1 MDFDL
6 LQGFYLRDLFVIPP
20 KGEISG
26 GAVTA
31 QLPPESMEV
40 LLCLASHAGELVT
53 RETLIDM
60 VWGEGQ
66 GSREALERAVSE
78 IRQAL
83 EDSPDDPQFIQ
94 TLPTRGYRLIVE
106 PVPQSALASSAA
118 LKSSGRVKVEDLG
131 LFENLKRR
139 GVLETAIA
147 YLIVGWLIIQV
158 ADIVFDQLLLPPW
171 AGTFVTVLVIAGFPI
186 AIALSWFLEFR
197 DGRAVLDD
205 LSPKDARRRQFS
217 RTYLSVIGAMA
228 IAAIAVFIYDRNI
241 GLPEAPVA
249 ETIAPI
255 EQGVLPPI
263 LDNTIAVLPFM
274 NVDGSEETEVFAN
287 GLVDDVITRLSRVPG
302 LLVASRGDSFTL
314 EPNSASQR
322 VRERLRVAR
331 YIEGSVQLAGNEMRI
346 IMQLIDSATGFHVLS
361 RSFDRAVKDFFD
373 IRDEI
378 TELTVANVR
387 VTLPPETQA
396 ESFISATDPS
406 LDAYVLYRRGVDQS
420 RRPKLI
426 DSLQAAIDWF
436 DAALAIDQDYAAAH
450 AGKCAIFVDAYV
462 EVLDPAYIDKAHT
475 SCSNALTLNPNL
487 DVVHTALG
495 DLYFEIGEY
504 DDAETAYLKALEIIP
519 NGVDALIGL
528 GNTYMMLQDPEAAE
542 ARYRQAI
549 GQHPGDWSAYNM
561 LGYFLFDSGR
571 FEEAAQEYRRVVT
584 LDNTNM
590 IGYLNLGTA
599 RMLMGDFS
607 TALLDLQSAN
617 EIQPHST
624 TYSNLGLAHYYLGYL
639 DEAIASHRKAV
650 ELAPKDTLVWSNL
663 GDALWIS
670 GQVDEARTAF
680 EMAENLAITAL
691 QVNPNDPN
699 NQMDLAW
706 ISAMLGKYDVARKF
720 IGQARSQAWDN
731 PHVHYIE
738 ALILLRIGETES
750 AMSALELAAD
760 KGYPLQV
767 IAAEPHLASVRENRR
782 FRTIVDRI

>member
-1 MDFDL
+1 VASDL
-6 LQGFYLRDLFVIPP
+6 LQGFYLRDLLVNPP

-26 GAVTA
+26 GADA
-31 QLPPESMEV
+31 AHLPPKSMEV
-40 LLCLASHAGELVT
+40 LLCLAANPGELVT
-53 RETLIDM
+53 RESLIDT
-60 VWGEGQ
+60 VWGEAQ
-66 GSREALERAVSE
+66 GSQEALNHAVSD

-83 EDSPDDPQFIQ
+83 DDHSDDPQFVQ
-94 TLPTRGYRLIVE
+94 TLPKRGYRLLVE
-106 PVPQSALASSAA
+106 PVPQSAHTSSVV
-118 LKSSGRVKVEDLG
+118 LGSTGGMNVGDIG
-131 LFENLKRR
+131 LFENLRQR
-139 GVLETAIA
+139 GVLETGIA

-158 ADIVFDQLLLPPW
+158 ADIVFAQLLLPPW
-171 AGTFVTVLVIAGFPI
+171 AATFVTVLVIAGFPI

-197 DGRAVLDD
+197 DGRAVLHE
-205 LSPKDARRRQFS
+205 LSPQDALRRRFS
-217 RTYLSVIGAMA
+217 RTYLSVLGALA
-228 IAAIAVFIYDRNI
+228 LAAVVVFIYDRNI

-249 ETIAPI
+249 ETAVPT
-255 EQGVLPPI
+255 EAGVLPPI

-274 NVDGSEETEVFAN
+274 NMDGSEETEVFAN

-314 EPNSASQR
+314 EPNSPSQR

-331 YIEGSVQLAGNEMRI
+331 YIEGSVQLAGDEMRI
-346 IMQLIDSATGFHVLS
+346 IMQLIDSETGFHVLS
-361 RSFDRAVKDFFD
+361 RSFDRAVEDFFD

-396 ESFISATDPS
+396 ASVISATEPS

-426 DSLQAAIDWF
+426 DSLQTAIDWF

-450 AGKCAIFVDAYV
+450 AGKCAILVDAYV

-475 SCSNALTLNPNL
+475 SCRNALTLNPNL

-495 DLYFEIGEY
+495 DLYFETGEY
-504 DDAETAYLKALEIIP
+504 DDAETAYLKALAIIP

-542 ARYRQAI
+542 TRYRQAI

-561 LGYFLFDSGR
+561 LGYFLYDSGR

-584 LDNTNM
+584 LDNSNM

-599 RMLMGDFS
+599 TMLTGDFS
-607 TALLDLQSAN
+607 AALLALQSAN
-617 EIQPHST
+617 EIQPLST
-624 TYSNLGLAHYYLGYL
+624 TYSNLGLVHYYRGYF

-650 ELAPKDTLVWSNL
+650 ELTPKDTLVWSNL

-680 EMAENLAITAL
+680 ETAESLAKTAL
-691 QVNPNDPN
+691 EVNPNDPSS
-699 NQMDLAW
+699 QMDLAW
-706 ISAMLGKYDVARKF
+706 ISAMLGKFDTARKF
-720 IGQARSQAWDN
+720 IDQARSQASDN
-731 PHVHYIE
+731 PYVHYID

-750 AMSALELAAD
+750 ALSALELAAD
-760 KGYPLQV
+760 KGYSLQM
-767 IAAEPHLASVRENRR
+767 IAAEPHLASIRENPR
-782 FRTIVDRI
+782 FRAILDRI

>member
-1 MDFDL
+1 M
-6 LQGFYLRDLFVIPP
+6 
-20 KGEISG
+20 
-26 GAVTA
+26 
-31 QLPPESMEV
+31 
-40 LLCLASHAGELVT
+40 
-53 RETLIDM
+53 
-60 VWGEGQ
+60 
-66 GSREALERAVSE
+66 
-78 IRQAL
+78 
-83 EDSPDDPQFIQ
+83 
-94 TLPTRGYRLIVE
+94 
-106 PVPQSALASSAA
+106 
-118 LKSSGRVKVEDLG
+118 
-131 LFENLKRR
+131 
-139 GVLETAIA
+139 
-147 YLIVGWLIIQV
+147 
-158 ADIVFDQLLLPPW
+158 
-171 AGTFVTVLVIAGFPI
+171 
-186 AIALSWFLEFR
+186 
-197 DGRAVLDD
+197 
-205 LSPKDARRRQFS
+205 
-217 RTYLSVIGAMA
+217 
-228 IAAIAVFIYDRNI
+228 
-241 GLPEAPVA
+241 
-249 ETIAPI
+249 
-255 EQGVLPPI
+255 
-263 LDNTIAVLPFM
+263 
-274 NVDGSEETEVFAN
+274 
-287 GLVDDVITRLSRVPG
+287 
-302 LLVASRGDSFTL
+302 
-314 EPNSASQR
+314 
-322 VRERLRVAR
+322 
-331 YIEGSVQLAGNEMRI
+331 
-346 IMQLIDSATGFHVLS
+346 
-361 RSFDRAVKDFFD
+361 
-373 IRDEI
+373 
-378 TELTVANVR
+378 TVANVR